1 MALSLFT
8 KTKKAIIERAQ
19 DDYATKMRLKYKPY
33 YHAMEAQSGTRI
45 RLQGRDMVMLSST
58 DYLGLSFHP
67 QVSEACGQGP
77 KVWGTSTTGARISN
91 GSRAYHVE
99 LEEKLAAFLGREA
112 CHISV
117 AGYISCCSAIASF
130 AQKGD
135 LILADKNLHSCLWD
149 GIRLSM
155 ATAERFSHNNPED
168 LRQVL
173 KGVPHSQP
181 KMLVIEGVYS
191 MEGHICRLP
200 ELATIGDEAGCFTVL
215 DDAHGFGILGR
226 QGRGTV
232 DHFKMNDKVDLI
244 CGSMSKSLA
253 STGGFVAG
261 SRELIEYLRTNSK
274 QTIFSAAISPS
285 MAAAAAASLN
295 ILQTEPPAPRAPL
308 AQHQALPRDPQG
320 PRPGHLEQRDARRA
334 DRPRLQGTRLPLLA
348 GPAREGRVHRHV
360 HRPRRAPGQGPDP
373 HRRLRPAQ
381 RRGSREDRRRDGL
394 RRETNVGSALVAGPA
409 CGRSGFM
416 PDIQV
421 PVGDKPRPTS
431 HRYQR
436 LSQRRPRFRPAR
448 QRLRHRRR
456 LQPPVL
462 VRIGQHDPQL
472 RQPVGLVV
480 DLRH

>member
-45 RLQGRDMVMLSST
+45 RLQGRDMVMLSSN

-67 QVSEACGQGP
+67 KVIEACGQGP
-77 KVWGTSTTGARISN
+77 KIWGTSTTGARISN

-117 AGYISCCSAIASF
+117 AGYISCCSAVASF

-135 LILADKNLHSCLWD
+135 LILADKNIHSCLWD

-155 ATAERFSHNNPED
+155 ATVERFSHNNPED

-173 KGVPHSQP
+173 KGVPHTQP

-200 ELATIGDEAGCFTVL
+200 ELATIGEEAGCFTVL
-215 DDAHGFGILGR
+215 DDAHGFGVLGR

-232 DHFKMNDKVDLI
+232 DHFKLNDKVDLL

-261 SRELIEYLRTNSK
+261 SRDLIEYLRTNSK

-285 MAAAAAASLN
+285 MAAAASASLD
-295 ILQTEPPAPRAPL
+295 IVQSEP
-308 AQHQALPRDPQG
+308 Q
-320 PRPGHLEQRDARRA
+320 HLE
-334 DRPRLQGTRLPLLA
+334 RLWRNTKRYREMLKGLGLDTWGSETPAVPIVLGSKELVYRFWNALLDKGVFTVMSIA
-348 GPAREGRVHRHV
+348 PAV
-360 HRPRRAPGQGPDP
+360 PPGKDLI
-373 HRRLRPAQ
+373 RTA
-381 RRGSREDRRRDGL
+381 
-394 RRETNVGSALVAGPA
+394 VSALH
-409 CGRSGFM
+409 S
-416 PDIQV
+416 DE
-421 PVGDKPRPTS
+421 
-431 HRYQR
+431 
-436 LSQRRPRFRPAR
+436 
-448 QRLRHRRR
+448 
-456 LQPPVL
+456 
-462 VRIGQHDPQL
+462 
-472 RQPVGLVV
+472 
-480 DLRH
+480 DLEKIAAAMAYAVKQM

>member
-45 RLQGRDMVMLSST
+45 RLQGRDMVMLSSN

-67 QVSEACGQGP
+67 KVIEACGQGP
-77 KVWGTSTTGARISN
+77 KIWGTSTTGARISN

-155 ATAERFSHNNPED
+155 ATVERFSHNNPED

-173 KGVPHSQP
+173 KTVTHSQP

-200 ELATIGDEAGCFTVL
+200 ELATIGEEAGCFTVL

-232 DHFKMNDKVDLI
+232 DHFKLNDKVDLI

-295 ILQTEPPAPRAPL
+295 ILQTEPQHLERLWRNTKRYREILKGLGLDTWNSETPAVPIVLGSKELVYRFW
-308 AQHQALPRDPQG
+308 QALLEKGVFTVMSIAPAVP
-320 PRPGHLEQRDARRA
+320 PGKDLIRTA
-334 DRPRLQGTRLPLLA
+334 
-348 GPAREGRVHRHV
+348 V
-360 HRPRRAPGQGPDP
+360 
-373 HRRLRPAQ
+373 
-381 RRGSREDRRRDGL
+381 
-394 RRETNVGSALVAGPA
+394 SALH
-409 CGRSGFM
+409 S
-416 PDIQV
+416 DE
-421 PVGDKPRPTS
+421 
-431 HRYQR
+431 
-436 LSQRRPRFRPAR
+436 
-448 QRLRHRRR
+448 
-456 LQPPVL
+456 
-462 VRIGQHDPQL
+462 
-472 RQPVGLVV
+472 
-480 DLRH
+480 DLEKIAAAMAYAVKQM

>member
-45 RLQGRDMVMLSST
+45 KLQGRDMVMLSSN

-67 QVSEACGQGP
+67 KVIEACGQGP
-77 KVWGTSTTGARISN
+77 KIWGTSTTGARISN

-117 AGYISCCSAIASF
+117 AGYISCCSAVASF

-135 LILADKNLHSCLWD
+135 LILADKNIHSCLWD

-155 ATAERFSHNNPED
+155 ATVERFSHNNPED

-173 KGVPHSQP
+173 KGVSHTQP
-181 KMLVIEGVYS
+181 KMLVMEGVYS

-200 ELATIGDEAGCFTVL
+200 ELATIGEEAGCFTVV

-232 DHFKMNDKVDLI
+232 DHFKLNDKVDLI

-261 SRELIEYLRTNSK
+261 SRELIEYLRTSSK

-285 MAAAAAASLN
+285 MAAASTASLD
-295 ILQTEPPAPRAPL
+295 IMQTEPQHLERLWRNTRRYREMLKGLGLDTWGSETPAVPIVLGSKELVYRFW
-308 AQHQALPRDPQG
+308 QALLEKGVFTVMSIAPAVP
-320 PRPGHLEQRDARRA
+320 PGKDLIRTA
-334 DRPRLQGTRLPLLA
+334 
-348 GPAREGRVHRHV
+348 V
-360 HRPRRAPGQGPDP
+360 
-373 HRRLRPAQ
+373 
-381 RRGSREDRRRDGL
+381 
-394 RRETNVGSALVAGPA
+394 SALH
-409 CGRSGFM
+409 S
-416 PDIQV
+416 DE
-421 PVGDKPRPTS
+421 
-431 HRYQR
+431 
-436 LSQRRPRFRPAR
+436 
-448 QRLRHRRR
+448 
-456 LQPPVL
+456 
-462 VRIGQHDPQL
+462 
-472 RQPVGLVV
+472 
-480 DLRH
+480 DLEKIAAAMAHAVKQM